1 MSKTEAEFLS
11 EARPLAE
18 NLIDYAKKST
28 AYGVTDAKVTI
39 SVSDNHQISVENGDV
54 AKSVSG
60 VSYSVSVT
68 LYAGDRTLS
77 FSRNTMDEKELREA
91 MLQNMKVLSIVPPNP
106 NKKLLEPEKVFKGT
120 PADLDLYDKNPPTN
134 EQLFEYAK
142 EVEKAALAEK
152 GVKGT
157 RSVGVSAGT
166 SHMLV
171 MATNG
176 LDYHES
182 RTRYSASASVV
193 AEDASGMQID
203 GDGSTARH
211 FNDMAKPAALGKQ
224 SAAAALSKLGATL
237 PNTGTMPIVLSQDA
251 AEDFFSS
258 VYSAIDGTALNRG
271 TTFLKGKLGQQV
283 MSDAVTIVDDPMMP
297 RGLASGQVD
306 SAGME
311 SKPITYV
318 EKGVLK
324 AFNATLMESRQLG
337 IEPTGR
343 ENGPT
348 NGTVM
353 PGNVS
358 PDGLMADIKDGIYIE
373 GFNGGRVDVN
383 NGLHSRQAHGHLIK
397 DGKVTDIAVSGFV
410 VSGNLKDMFMN
421 IALAN
426 DTPPSPSTRHQL
438 CAPTTRIN
446 GVTIAGK

>member
-1 MSKTEAEFLS
+1 MPMTEAEFLK

-18 NLIDYAKKST
+18 NLVDYAKNST
-28 AYGVTDAKVTI
+28 AYGITDAKVTI
-39 SVSDNHQISVENGDV
+39 SANDNHNISVENGGI

-77 FSRNTMDEKELREA
+77 FSRNTMDAQELRDA
-91 MLQNMKVLSIVPPNP
+91 MLKNMQVLSIVPPNP
-106 NKKLLEPEKVFKGT
+106 NKRLLEPEKVFKGS
-120 PADLDLYDKNPPTN
+120 PADLDLFDKNPPTN

-157 RSVGVSAGT
+157 RSVGVAATT

-171 MATNG
+171 LATNG
-176 LDYHES
+176 LDHHES

-203 GDGSTARH
+203 GDGSVARH
-211 FNDMAKPAALGKQ
+211 FNDMAKPAGLGKD
-224 SAAAALSKLGATL
+224 SARAALSKLGAEL

-251 AEDFFSS
+251 AEDFFSH
-258 VYSAIDGTALNRG
+258 VYDAIDGTALNRG
-271 TTFLKGKLGQQV
+271 KTFMKGKLGQQV
-283 MSDAVTIVDDPMMP
+283 MSDSVTIVDDPTIP

-311 SKPITYV
+311 SKPITYI

-348 NGTVM
+348 NGVVK
-353 PGNVS
+353 PGAVS
-358 PDGLMADIKDGIYIE
+358 PESLMADIKEGIYIE
-373 GFNGGRVDVN
+373 GFNGGQVDVN

-426 DTPPSPSTRHQL
+426 DTPPTPSTRHTL
-438 CAPTTRIN
+438 AAPTTRIN